1 MFFSVN
7 YENRT
12 QKIKESTK
20 DSIFICHTGMSM
32 SEQKPSHKKHTSNST
47 TITMNEDLKEFIPT
61 EEQEDIS
68 KTLDAKLKDKK
79 PKGKCSICRVHPAKS
94 VCIKCGNSVCS
105 SCYFTMVGLC
115 QNCLSKETIE
125 KWKNKKT
132 DWKKI
137 LDVDWV
143 H

>member
-1 MFFSVN
+1 MN
-7 YENRT
+7 GKK
-12 QKIKESTK
+12 Q
-20 DSIFICHTGMSM
+20 
-32 SEQKPSHKKHTSNST
+32 PHKKERKNHST
-47 TITMNEDLKEFIPT
+47 VTMNEDLKQWISA
-61 EEQEDIS
+61 EEQADIT
-68 KTLDAKLKDKK
+68 KKLESHLQDKK
-79 PKGKCSICRVHPAKS
+79 PKGKCSICRVHPVKS
-94 VCIKCGNSVCS
+94 VCIKCGSPVCS

-143 H
+143 D

>member
-1 MFFSVN
+1 
-7 YENRT
+7 
-12 QKIKESTK
+12 
-20 DSIFICHTGMSM
+20 M
-32 SEQKPSHKKHTSNST
+32 SEQKTSQKKKPINEPK
-47 TITMNEDLKEFIPT
+47 ITMNEDLKEFISA
-61 EEQEDIS
+61 EEQADIS
-68 KTLDAKLKDKK
+68 KTVDAKLKDKK
-79 PKGKCSICRVHPAKS
+79 PKGKCNICRVHPAKS

-115 QNCLSKETIE
+115 QNCLLKETIE

-143 H
+143 R

>member
-1 MFFSVN
+1 
-7 YENRT
+7 
-12 QKIKESTK
+12 
-20 DSIFICHTGMSM
+20 M
-32 SEQKPSHKKHTSNST
+32 SEQKPSQKKQSSNTT
-47 TITMNEDLKEFIPT
+47 TITMNEDLKEFISA
-61 EEQEDIS
+61 EEQAAIS
-68 KTLDAKLKDKK
+68 KTVDAKLKDKK

-94 VCIKCGNSVCS
+94 VCIKCGSFVCS

-137 LDVDWV
+137 LGVDWV